1 MIQEEKVSI
10 PIEHYKDLYT
20 LSEYFNISKFTENLD
35 KISEEEL
42 FNDLDFTIQLL
53 IDSTRSS
60 KENENE
66 TQFKN
71 KIEKY
76 LSERVNECILN
87 CKFKELDIST
97 IYRIF
102 EGKDKYELNHN
113 LLIDFILESISI
125 RFIFLKFVELDK
137 MSDEKIEQFFK
148 FMMKEEEESRRKYL
162 EYMPFNLLFIQ
173 RIKNNY
179 DKLLKTFNETKEEL
193 NQTKDEINQI
203 KEEFNQTKVEIKQTK
218 EDLNQ
223 VKEELE
229 NKKK

>member
-1 MIQEEKVSI
+1 M
-10 PIEHYKDLYT
+10 
-20 LSEYFNISKFTENLD
+20 
-35 KISEEEL
+35 
-42 FNDLDFTIQLL
+42 
-53 IDSTRSS
+53 
-60 KENENE
+60 
-66 TQFKN
+66 
-71 KIEKY
+71 
-76 LSERVNECILN
+76 SERVNECILN

-125 RFIFLKFVELDK
+125 RFIFLKFVELDQ
-137 MSDEKIEQFFK
+137 MSDEKIEQFFN
-148 FMMKEEEESRRKYL
+148 FMKKEEEESRRKYL

-203 KEEFNQTKVEIKQTK
+203 KEEFNQTKKELNQAKEEMKQTHEEFNQTKNDINKTK

-223 VKEELE
+223 IKEEIKQKE
-229 NKKK
+229 KKLIKQKKNMGKQNLNLIKK